1 MNIDWNMM
9 AVIVTLF
16 VSICIP
22 YTTASR
28 NNEHEERMWRLDRDV
43 NHKGKVL
50 DEFVRAAADYATH
63 RSEAS
68 LSKYTTARA
77 VAMRYIDD
85 ISASCVQRFDEAV
98 RQSDRSSALQAL
110 DEFAKLNRENI
121 DVL

>member
-9 AVIVTLF
+9 AVVVTLF

-63 RSEAS
+63 RSES
-68 LSKYTTARA
+68 NLSKYTTARA
-77 VAMRYIDD
+77 VAMRYIDES
-85 ISASCVQRFDEAV
+85 SASCVQRFDEAA

>member
-1 MNIDWNMM
+1 MSIYWNMM
-9 AVIVTLF
+9 AVIVTLI

-22 YTTASR
+22 HTTAKR
-28 NNEHEERMWRLDRDV
+28 NNEHGERMWRLDRDIV
-43 NHKGKVL
+43 HKGKVL

-63 RSEAS
+63 RSES
-68 LSKYTTARA
+68 NLSKYTTARA
-77 VAMRYIDD
+77 VAMRYIDEP
-85 ISASCVQRFDEAV
+85 SASCVQRFDEAV